1 MLIRS
6 LSGIV
11 ILAFLAL
18 DTAALADPPTVRIE
32 QQATLLAPAAVD
44 VIVAVTCVDGPTKAT
59 VVVNVRQGDSEG
71 EGQMTDDSDGTRQE
85 VSVLVLGGPFSPG
98 EASASAVLICGT
110 AQPAGLDLGA
120 LIKISEASE
129 PTLP

>member
-1 MLIRS
+1 MFLKTLFRV
-6 LSGIV
+6 V
-11 ILAFLAL
+11 ILAFAL
-18 DTAALADPPTVRIE
+18 GTVALADPPTAKIQ
-32 QQATLLAPAAVD
+32 QQATLVELTAVD
-44 VIVAVTCVDGPTKAT
+44 VIVAVTCVDGETTAT
-59 VVVNVRQGDSEG
+59 VAVNVRQGNVEG
-71 EGQMTDDSDGTRQE
+71 EGQMSEPSDGTRQE

-98 EASASAVLICGT
+98 EASASAVLICGA